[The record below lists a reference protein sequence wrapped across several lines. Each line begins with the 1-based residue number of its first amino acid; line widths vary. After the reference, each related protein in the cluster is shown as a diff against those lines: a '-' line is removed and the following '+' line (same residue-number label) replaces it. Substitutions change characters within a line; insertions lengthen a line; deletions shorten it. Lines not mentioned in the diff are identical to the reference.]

1 MLLVLVIQALMLL
14 MKKSLQKSSL
24 RTFLQ
29 FKAAHEGSSAK
40 MDAQDELF
48 MALAHRRH
56 IDRSVWS
63 IGKLL
68 LLKDGGHFSLED
80 KRPSGQPLVDD
91 WDCLKNMVSIL
102 VLYFLREFA
111 KLKRTFCI
119 FLSAVLVS

>member
-1 MLLVLVIQALMLL
+1 M
-14 MKKSLQKSSL
+14 
-24 RTFLQ
+24 Q

-68 LLKDGGHFSLED
+68 LLKDGGDFSLEH

-91 WDCLKNMVSIL
+91 WDCLKDMVSICSVLVL
-102 VLYFLREFA
+102 VLYFTLAFA
-111 KLKRTFCI
+111 KLKITFFI
-119 FLSAVLVS
+119 FPRLS